1 ERLLALRRFLDSTE
15 YADAERE
22 RLAGDASSRA
32 YERLAHGDRRL
43 ILMNAPRRP
52 DGPPVRHGKPYS
64 AIAHLA
70 EDVKSFVAIANG
82 LRERGFTAPAIHD
95 FDLAEGLIVLEDL
108 GNQGV
113 VGGDPPGPIE
123 VCYQTAVDALVALH
137 ALTLPETL
145 PVAPGVTHVIPPYAI
160 APSLTGAGR
169 RPACPL
175 PYRGAPADVETRA
188 TFTSLW
194 RDALAPVVAAPRT
207 WVLRDFHSPNLL
219 WLPERS
225 GIGKVGILDFQD

>member
-1 ERLLALRRFLDSTE
+1 
-15 YADAERE
+15 
-22 RLAGDASSRA
+22 
-32 YERLAHGDRRL
+32 
-43 ILMNAPRRP
+43 
-52 DGPPVRHGKPYS
+52 
-64 AIAHLA
+64 
-70 EDVKSFVAIANG
+70 NG

-108 GNQGV
+108 GKQGV
-113 VGGDPPGPIE
+113 VGGDPPRPIE

-137 ALTLPETL
+137 ALTLPATL
-145 PVAPGVTHVIPPYAI
+145 PVAPRVTHVISPYDIDAPPMGGELL
-160 APSLTGAGR
+160 PDWS
-169 RPACPL
+169 L

-225 GIGKVGILDFQD
+225 GIGKVGILD